1 MNNVQDIEAA
11 FNSQEWDQQIE
22 LDLGAGRLDW
32 LANEAMADLD
42 DELIWVWIGTHAQ
55 YDQLLTKNGAG
66 GTRTHG
72 LRFRKP
78 SLYPA
83 ELQPHGNHYP
93 PRLTLKIG
101 KQARWSQSQL
111 LAAAG

>member
-11 FNSQEWDQQIE
+11 FNSQEWDQQME

-55 YDQLLTKNGAG
+55 YDQLLIKNGAG

-78 SLYPA
+78 FF
-83 ELQPHGNHYP
+83 GVVVDCK
-93 PRLTLKIG
+93 TLAIT
-101 KQARWSQSQL
+101 RFFPSV
-111 LAAAG
+111 AGGFWLE